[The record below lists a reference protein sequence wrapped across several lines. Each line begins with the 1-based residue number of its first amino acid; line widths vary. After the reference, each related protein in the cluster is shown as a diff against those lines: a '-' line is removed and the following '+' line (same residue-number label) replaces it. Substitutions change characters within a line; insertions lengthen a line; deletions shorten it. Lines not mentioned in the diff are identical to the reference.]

1 MFLGSGLGHATVV
14 NNTLSINIDDLA
26 KVLQSAKTDPAEIG
40 RHVALQIE
48 RSGSSKRK
56 QAGEDEEPDEESPLL
71 IKETFE
77 VCDNGHDVLS
87 WPVRLAISPI
97 NRSFRCMVKGY
108 ISTGEAPVL
117 NFTLIFTHTKT

>member
-1 MFLGSGLGHATVV
+1 MCVYPNITFL
-14 NNTLSINIDDLA
+14 NDLA

-56 QAGEDEEPDEESPLL
+56 QAGEDDEPDEESPLL
-71 IKETFE
+71 VEKTFE

-87 WPVRLAISPI
+87 GQLGWPYL
-97 NRSFRCMVKGY
+97 
-108 ISTGEAPVL
+108 L
-117 NFTLIFTHTKT
+117 